1 MYLEWKRLFKWENL
15 CLFLYYFANQFENIS
30 SKQFIPYFG
39 SFEMIIRN
47 KGKVNMSMKER
58 TKIQHSVDVK
68 YLMP

>member
-1 MYLEWKRLFKWENL
+1 
-15 CLFLYYFANQFENIS
+15 
-30 SKQFIPYFG
+30 
-39 SFEMIIRN
+39 MIIGN